1 MSLHR
6 IDSLTLGVPDVEAA
20 ARFYDDFGLR
30 RTTPPTLPHDGNHPV
45 TFATEDGGD
54 QLTLV
59 RAPSRRLVEATFAA
73 DDSNDIARITSD
85 LTRLGVQVT
94 TEPSQGRPA
103 TECFAVEKATGVLVR
118 VAVRPRIRQE
128 AAPAPVYNGP
138 GRIQRVNTRADGVTR
153 AQRVRPRRLGHFVL
167 GTTDFA
173 ITKSFFVDG
182 LRFRVSDIIKDF
194 GVFLRCSTDHHNLLV
209 QKAPVPFLHHTSWQV
224 EDVDEIGRGA
234 MDMLAA
240 DPSRHVWGLGRHYA
254 GSNFFWYLKD
264 PSGNFAEYHS
274 DMDCI
279 PEDALWTPEI
289 LEGAK
294 GLFNWGPPPPASFL
308 EPEDLADLMIAG
320 HQ

>member
-1 MSLHR
+1 
-6 IDSLTLGVPDVEAA
+6 
-20 ARFYDDFGLR
+20 
-30 RTTPPTLPHDGNHPV
+30 
-45 TFATEDGGD
+45 
-54 QLTLV
+54 
-59 RAPSRRLVEATFAA
+59 
-73 DDSNDIARITSD
+73 
-85 LTRLGVQVT
+85 
-94 TEPSQGRPA
+94 
-103 TECFAVEKATGVLVR
+103 
-118 VAVRPRIRQE
+118 
-128 AAPAPVYNGP
+128 
-138 GRIQRVNTRADGVTR
+138 
-153 AQRVRPRRLGHFVL
+153 
-167 GTTDFA
+167 
-173 ITKSFFVDG
+173 
-182 LRFRVSDIIKDF
+182 
-194 GVFLRCSTDHHNLLV
+194 
-209 QKAPVPFLHHTSWQV
+209 
-224 EDVDEIGRGA
+224 